1 MSNLEKK
8 WWFVGTVSLVTA
20 LLTLPLLDSAGIFP
34 ITGVAQFV
42 VGIICFHAIFRL
54 LSTAARFAFLFA
66 FPSSKLLD

>member
-8 WWFVGTVSLVTA
+8 WWFIGTVSFLTA
-20 LLTLPLLDSAGIFP
+20 LVTLPLLDSAGIFP
-34 ITGVAQFV
+34 TSGAAQV
-42 VGIICFHAIFRL
+42 VIALICFHTIFRL